1 MKNFPYQRR
10 GHHSATS
17 LTQSPGETRGRRT
30 VNVLPIRPRHL
41 VLIPGREAVAQGEVT
56 LPYLTFARRALAAFL
71 ASARRCSS
79 DMPSHRAAA
88 ASSLRR

>member
-1 MKNFPYQRR
+1 
-10 GHHSATS
+10 
-17 LTQSPGETRGRRT
+17 
-30 VNVLPIRPRHL
+30 
-41 VLIPGREAVAQGEVT
+41 LIPGREAVAQGEVT